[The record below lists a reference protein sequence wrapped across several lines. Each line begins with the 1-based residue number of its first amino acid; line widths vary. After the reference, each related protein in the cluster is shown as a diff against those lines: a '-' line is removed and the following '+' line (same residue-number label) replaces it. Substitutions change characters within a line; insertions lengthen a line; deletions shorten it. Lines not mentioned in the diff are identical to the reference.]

1 MTSMADTPTLT
12 STRSRSSMPP
22 TPIGATPPSSP
33 VGRVPVL
40 PPLVVPVVPPPSQ
53 RTWHQ
58 SQQPLSPPQPQ
69 QQQQPLPP
77 QQQSPRPPVYHW
89 PVDTNLEY
97 DRSERRSALYAAA
110 TDAEGFRS
118 RGDKVATPTLPPY
131 TIAARPVVR
140 PPSGTFSAGSAR
152 GAPSRMSSTT
162 MDHTPDQWREDVF
175 RREEALARREEDI
188 TRREEQRIRRE
199 EVLGHREDVVAR
211 REESL
216 GEREKEARRREE
228 HLGAREEILTRAEED
243 VARQRAAVDERA
255 EALAAREA
263 AARSDPGHG
272 RAERERSDLPYV
284 ASAVSMSELERSYA
298 AAYERRVSAD
308 SRYDPAP
315 VRQRSSDSR
324 ELEHLQLAPAPTP
337 AQQVQAQYAASSAS
351 HRTYGPKAYATD
363 DAAAI
368 ATAYAA
374 ATARAASTAAA
385 TLAVRSAP
393 ASRRQSTE
401 TLAFPTATPHPGYS
415 SRVASVPLEAAPR
428 PVATRALTLP
438 TLPTPTAT
446 PMPTLYAPKPH
457 HYHAHPPPI
466 LTDLLDS
473 ESSASDGGDLSAPP
487 VPPRPTGP
495 PSLQVWPAQH
505 ISFSVD
511 AHARDARFTGP
522 NRRTSAS
529 TDGSWSTRTPRPL
542 SDLEDDDAAPH
553 RDSVASQASNPP
565 PPPQGHAP
573 RGPWAQSNGHAH
585 ALKLDAVLADH
596 VVVAKDAIEVDTS
609 ASSGTSSHHS
619 DPPPPPAPR
628 APRREDSVP
637 ISPKTTTAPP
647 MAVPPPPKA
656 PTPYP
661 PPPSPNPPPPATPPT
676 QAKSVMGSPPAPSAN
691 NLPAPRNPPA
701 PPAPPTTSAIARGLT
716 RLGAAPRGRRP
727 APPSQSSRST

>member
-1 MTSMADTPTLT
+1 MPDSPKKRRSFFASKFLSSRDRAIAAPEQPRSTDEHNYRMTSMADTPTLT

-40 PPLVVPVVPPPSQ
+40 PPLVVPVIPSPSY
-53 RTWHQ
+53 RTRPQ
-58 SQQPLSPPQPQ
+58 SQHPQPQ
-69 QQQQPLPP
+69 PPPQAQPLPP

-97 DRSERRSALYAAA
+97 GSERRSALYAAA
-110 TDAEGFRS
+110 TDAEGFRP
-118 RGDKVATPTLPPY
+118 RVDKVATPTLPPY
-131 TIAARPVVR
+131 AVSARVVLR
-140 PPSGTFSAGSAR
+140 PPSGTFSASSPRA
-152 GAPSRMSSTT
+152 APSRMSSTT

-272 RAERERSDLPYV
+272 RERERERSDLPYV

-298 AAYERRVSAD
+298 AAYERRQSAD
-308 SRYDPAP
+308 SRYETLPAP

-324 ELEHLQLAPAPTP
+324 ELEHHLAAPAPTP

-351 HRTYGPKAYATD
+351 HRTYGPEAYATD

-368 ATAYAA
+368 AAAYAA

-401 TLAFPTATPHPGYS
+401 TLAFPTATPHPQYS
-415 SRVASVPLEAAPR
+415 SRVQSV
-428 PVATRALTLP
+428 
-438 TLPTPTAT
+438 
-446 PMPTLYAPKPH
+446 
-457 HYHAHPPPI
+457 
-466 LTDLLDS
+466 
-473 ESSASDGGDLSAPP
+473 
-487 VPPRPTGP
+487 
-495 PSLQVWPAQH
+495 
-505 ISFSVD
+505 SVC
-511 AHARDARFTGP
+511 RDA
-522 NRRTSAS
+522 
-529 TDGSWSTRTPRPL
+529 
-542 SDLEDDDAAPH
+542 
-553 RDSVASQASNPP
+553 
-565 PPPQGHAP
+565 
-573 RGPWAQSNGHAH
+573 
-585 ALKLDAVLADH
+585 AD
-596 VVVAKDAIEVDTS
+596 
-609 ASSGTSSHHS
+609 
-619 DPPPPPAPR
+619 
-628 APRREDSVP
+628 
-637 ISPKTTTAPP
+637 
-647 MAVPPPPKA
+647 
-656 PTPYP
+656 
-661 PPPSPNPPPPATPPT
+661 N
-676 QAKSVMGSPPAPSAN
+676 
-691 NLPAPRNPPA
+691 
-701 PPAPPTTSAIARGLT
+701 
-716 RLGAAPRGRRP
+716 
-727 APPSQSSRST
+727 